1 LQRVVAIHLISL
13 FHELA
18 PREVAKEANRRALA
32 IATEHIRG
40 GGCVLIAP
48 SGASIR
54 DRHWHPGI
62 GHIVKSLAQQPGE
75 RPAFLVPFQELHSSD
90 NRVRTILAG
99 GPVARLKRKLAHR
112 QPVTIRFAEPSPIS
126 DLGPIP
132 ENVTDLVRTLRRQY
146 DALFLPRR

>member
-1 LQRVVAIHLISL
+1 MAIHLISL